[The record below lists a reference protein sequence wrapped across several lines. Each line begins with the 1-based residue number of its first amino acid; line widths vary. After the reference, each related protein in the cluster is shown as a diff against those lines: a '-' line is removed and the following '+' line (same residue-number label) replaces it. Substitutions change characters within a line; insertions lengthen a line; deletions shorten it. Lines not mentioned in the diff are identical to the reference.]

1 MKLTATPKKMPVPFG
16 INGSREDLLDTAA
29 TGDSTAS
36 YNNGFPDVTMLNE
49 SAGGIPPKGQDFNQI
64 LYELAAAARWADAGG
79 VRQYDATFSTS
90 IGGYPKYTRLI
101 GNDGVT
107 EYIST
112 VDDNTTDPDSTSS
125 SGWTNY
131 TNLFM
136 RKGNNLSDVSSL
148 VGALGNLGFVGNVGS
163 TGHIVIPVN
172 MSGTLRNVY
181 VQWGGFSGTTTRTAS
196 SAGIYETSSITV
208 TWDVPFPNV
217 CYQVITG
224 GASDVAGI
232 GQQEIAWNLSKS
244 VSGGVFGVQC
254 RTANATLNGSY
265 IAIGY

>member
-16 INGSREDLLDTAA
+16 VNGSREDLLSTAA

-36 YNNGFPDVTMLNE
+36 YNNGFPDITMLNE
-49 SAGGIPPKGQDFNQI
+49 SAGGVPPKGQDFNQI

-79 VRQYDATFSTS
+79 VRQYDSSFATS
-90 IGGYPKYTRLI
+90 IGGYPKYTRLT
-101 GNDGVT
+101 GSDGVT

-112 VDDNTTDPDSTSS
+112 VDDNTTDPDSSSS

-136 RKGNNLSDVSSL
+136 RKESNLSDVANIAY
-148 VGALGNLGFVGNVGS
+148 ALGNLGFSGDIGES
-163 TGHIVIPVN
+163 GCIIIPVN
-172 MSGTLRNVY
+172 MGGKLVNFY
-181 VQWGGFSGTTTRTAS
+181 LQYGGFSGKTTDS
-196 SAGIYETSSITV
+196 SSWGVYETSSISV
-208 TWDVPFPNV
+208 TWKKPFPTT
-217 CYQVITG
+217 CLQVITG
-224 GASDVAGI
+224 GASDVPGT

-244 VSGGVFGVQC
+244 KSGGVFGVQC
-254 RTANATLNGSY
+254 RTLGATLNGSY

>member
-16 INGSREDLLDTAA
+16 VNGSREDLLSTAA

-36 YNNGFPDVTMLNE
+36 YNNGFPDITMLNE
-49 SAGGIPPKGQDFNQI
+49 SAGGVPPKGQDFNQI

-79 VRQYDATFSTS
+79 VRQYDSTFATS

-101 GNDGVT
+101 GSDGVT

-112 VDDNTTDPDSTSS
+112 VDDNTNDPDSSS

-136 RKGNNLSDVSSL
+136 RKENNLSDVTSL
-148 VGALGNLGFVGNVGS
+148 VSALGNLGLSGLVSANGY
-163 TGHIVIPVN
+163 IIIPVN
-172 MSGTLRNVY
+172 YGGVLFKVY
-181 VQWGGFSGTTTRTAS
+181 VQWGGFSGKTTDS
-196 SAGIYETSSITV
+196 SSFGIYENSSISV
-208 TWDVPFPNV
+208 TWPTAFPNN
-217 CYQVITG
+217 CLQVITG
-224 GASDVAGI
+224 GASDVPGT
-232 GQQEIAWNLSKS
+232 GQQELAWNLSKS
-244 VSGGVFGVQC
+244 KSGGVFGVQC
-254 RTANATLNGSY
+254 RTLGATLNGSY

>member
-16 INGSREDLLDTAA
+16 VNGSREDLLSTAA

-36 YNNGFPDVTMLNE
+36 YNNGFPDITMLNE
-49 SAGGIPPKGQDFNQI
+49 SAGGVPPKGQDFNQI

-79 VRQYDATFSTS
+79 VRQYDSTFATS
-90 IGGYPKYTRLI
+90 IGGYPKYTRLT
-101 GNDGVT
+101 GSDGLT

-112 VDDNTTDPDSTSS
+112 VDDNTTDPDSDSS

-136 RKGNNLSDVSSL
+136 RKENNLSDILSLASSL
-148 VGALGNLGFVGNVGS
+148 SNLGFTGKISSNGNL
-163 TGHIVIPVN
+163 IIPVN
-172 MSGTLRNVY
+172 FNGAVVKVY
-181 VQWGGFSGTTTRTAS
+181 VQWGGFSGKTTDPS
-196 SAGIYETSSITV
+196 SYGIYENSQISV
-208 TWDVPFPNV
+208 TWADPFPNQ
-217 CYQVITG
+217 CLQVITG
-224 GASDVAGI
+224 GASDVPGT

-244 VSGGVFGVQC
+244 KSGGVFGVQC
-254 RTANATLNGSY
+254 RTLGATLNGSY